1 MATTKSRSRAKD
13 TVQDDATEQGVQAS
27 VATTT
32 RNDKHMSED
41 TSIIEFSQD
50 ISTQEAPVPL
60 PEGDYTAEIRSAV
73 KKTGN
78 ASGKAY
84 AAIQFFIAPEQY
96 PADYTEGD
104 LDGQLLTYG
113 RMSLEDTP
121 AARYK
126 VRKTAEALGAPKP
139 TTKLDLSQ
147 WVGLTGTVTV
157 THDEWEGE
165 QRAQI
170 SKIVAP

>member
-1 MATTKSRSRAKD
+1 MARKPKN
-13 TVQDDATEQGVQAS
+13 TVQDDSTEQGVQES
-27 VATTT
+27 VATKTTT
-32 RNDKHMSED
+32 RNDKHMSDE

-50 ISTQEAPVPL
+50 ISQQEAPVPL

-73 KKTGN
+73 RKVGN

-84 AAIQFFIAPEQY
+84 AAIQFFISPEQY

-104 LDGQLLTYG
+104 PDGQILTYG

-126 VRKTAEALGAPKP
+126 VKKTAEAVGAPKP
-139 TTKLDLSQ
+139 TTKLDLGA
-147 WVGLTGTVTV
+147 WVGLTATVSV

-165 QRAQI
+165 SRAQI
-170 SKIVAP
+170 AKIVAP